1 VTWEYDLEEA
11 PDLEMF
17 MKNTVQDKTHIVNIF
32 YELEQTIVET
42 L

>member
-1 VTWEYDLEEA
+1 
-11 PDLEMF
+11 MF
-17 MKNTVQDKTHIVNIF
+17 MKNTVQDKSHIVNIF